1 MKIASRILSLLIL
14 LVISTFYMS
23 CKKDDDGKET
33 EEKKQLDKLKGVW
46 TLQTATSDGGDRNG
60 DFTDTNGALIKLTL
74 DGNYAEG
81 GVYNYSITGTR
92 PDPSPWPA
100 SGTWKFGDTKSTE
113 LIRDPGGVNELPM
126 TYQVTDTNL
135 IISFTVP
142 DGSEGWPGSGRI
154 ESVTGNWTFTF
165 TK

>member
-14 LVISTFYMS
+14 VLVSTFYMG
-23 CKKDDDGKET
+23 CNKEDKNKET
-33 EEKKQLDKLKGVW
+33 DEKRQLDKLKGLW
-46 TLQTATSDGGDRNG
+46 ILQDATMDSDSRTAE
-60 DFTDTNGALIKLTL
+60 FTDTNGPLKLTL

-81 GVYNYSITGTR
+81 GVYNYSFTGTR

-100 SGTWKFGDTKSTE
+100 NGEWKFGTNKLTE
-113 LIRDPGGVNELPM
+113 LTRDPGEPDEIAM
-126 TYQVTDTNL
+126 TYQVTDANL
-135 IISFTVP
+135 IISFSVP
-142 DGSEGWPGSGRI
+142 DGSEGWAGGTSRV